1 MDPIN
6 IIVGL
11 NILATFGANM
21 SGAKKGL
28 RSTVSAYKEKPKTYL
43 QDLPVWLSVVTIVLL
58 VLGLFQIGTF
68 PYIPKNFSIRV
79 SGLILYLIFSW
90 FQVWAYKTLGENYS
104 QQIIIF
110 RDHQLVTKGPY
121 RFIRHPQYISQFV
134 IDVCGGIAVLSYLL
148 IPIAIIE
155 LPVLILRAAYEDRL
169 LAKNFKESFIQ
180 YKKRTGFVIPFIG

>member
-11 NILATFGANM
+11 NIIATFGANF

-28 RSTVSAYKEKPKTYL
+28 RSTLSSYKEKPKTYL
-43 QDLPVWLSVVTIVLL
+43 QDLPVWISVITIFLL
-58 VLGLFQIGTF
+58 ILGIFQIGTIE
-68 PYIPKNFSIRV
+68 YTSKNFYLRV
-79 SGLILYLIFSW
+79 SGLVIYLAFSW
-90 FQVWAYKTLGENYS
+90 LQVWAYKSLGENYS
-104 QQIIIF
+104 QHIIIF
-110 RDHQLVTKGPY
+110 KDHQLVTKGPY

-155 LPVLILRAAYEDRL
+155 LPVLILRAAFEDRL
-169 LAKNFKESFIQ
+169 LAKNFKESFVQ
-180 YKKRTGFVIPFIG
+180 YKKKTGFVIPFIG